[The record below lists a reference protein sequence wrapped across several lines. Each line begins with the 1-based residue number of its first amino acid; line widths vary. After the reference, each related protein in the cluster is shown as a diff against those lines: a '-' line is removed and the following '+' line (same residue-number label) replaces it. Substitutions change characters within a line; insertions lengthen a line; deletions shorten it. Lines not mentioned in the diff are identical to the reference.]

1 MLGWARE
8 LIAMLIRYSKILLTA
23 ALGALILLVAI
34 NNVTDY
40 ATNFDIV
47 SRVMSMDQ
55 VPAGSSL
62 EWRAIA
68 NPMLHRLLYAFIIAV
83 EFAAAALILA
93 GVWRLLLTR
102 KAEAARFHAAK
113 GVAMTGL
120 ALAVGL
126 YLFGFMAVGGE
137 WFQMWRSL
145 PDSDQAAFRFIGCA
159 ALVML
164 FLGQR
169 DD

>member
-1 MLGWARE
+1 
-8 LIAMLIRYSKILLTA
+8 MLIRYSKMVLTA
-23 ALGALILLVAI
+23 ALGALLLLVAI

-40 ATNFDIV
+40 DTNYQVV
-47 SRVMSMDQ
+47 SHVMSMDE
-55 VPAGSSL
+55 VPAGSPL
-62 EWRAIA
+62 EWRAVKSA
-68 NPMLHRLLYAFIIAV
+68 TSHQLLYAFIIAT
-83 EFAAAALILA
+83 EFSAAALILA
-93 GVWRLLLTR
+93 GVWRLLLKR
-102 KAEAARFHAAK
+102 DAPAAQFNAAK
-113 GVAMTGL
+113 DIAIAGL

-137 WFQMWRSL
+137 WFQMWRSG
-145 PDSDQAAFRFIGCA
+145 PDLQQAAFRFIGCA

>member
-1 MLGWARE
+1 MLGLAEEWRD
-8 LIAMLIRYSKILLTA
+8 MLIRLSKILLTA
-23 ALGALILLVAI
+23 ALGVLILLVAI

-40 ATNFDIV
+40 DTNYQLV
-47 SRVMSMDQ
+47 SHVMSMDQ
-55 VPAGSSL
+55 VPAGSPL
-62 EWRAIA
+62 EWRAVTS
-68 NPMLHRLLYAFIIAV
+68 PTLHRMLYAFIIAV
-83 EFAAAALILA
+83 EFAAGALIVA

-102 KAEAARFHAAK
+102 KAEAARFNAAK
-113 GVAMTGL
+113 DVAIMGL

-137 WFQMWRSL
+137 WFQMWRSGADL
-145 PDSDQAAFRFIGCA
+145 QQAAFRFIGCA

>member
-1 MLGWARE
+1 
-8 LIAMLIRYSKILLTA
+8 MLIRFSKILLTA

-40 ATNFDIV
+40 ETNYQIV

-55 VPAGSSL
+55 VPAGSPL
-62 EWRAIA
+62 EWRAVT
-68 NPMLHRLLYAFIIAV
+68 NPTLHRMLYAFIIAV

-93 GVWRLLLTR
+93 GAWRLLLTR
-102 KAEAARFHAAK
+102 KAEGTRFNAAK
-113 GVAMTGL
+113 GVAIAGI

-137 WFQMWRSL
+137 WFQMWRVG
-145 PDSDQAAFRFIGCA
+145 PDLQQAAFRFIGSA
-159 ALVML
+159 ALALL
-164 FLGQR
+164 FLGQP
-169 DD
+169 DA

>member
-1 MLGWARE
+1 
-8 LIAMLIRYSKILLTA
+8 
-23 ALGALILLVAI
+23 
-34 NNVTDY
+34 
-40 ATNFDIV
+40 
-47 SRVMSMDQ
+47 MSMDQ

-68 NPMLHRLLYAFIIAV
+68 NRDAAQDALRIHHRDRILRRRPHSRRRVAAIAV
-83 EFAAAALILA
+83 AQGGGGAISTPQRISRIA
-93 GVWRLLLTR
+93 
-102 KAEAARFHAAK
+102 
-113 GVAMTGL
+113 GL

-145 PDSDQAAFRFIGCA
+145 PDSEQAAFRFIGCA

>member
-1 MLGWARE
+1 ML
-8 LIAMLIRYSKILLTA
+8 MRYSKILLTA

-40 ATNFDIV
+40 DTNYQVV
-47 SRVMSMDQ
+47 SHVMSMDQ
-55 VPAGSSL
+55 VPSGSPL
-62 EWRAIA
+62 EWRAVTSA
-68 NPMLHRLLYAFIIAV
+68 TPHRVLYAFIIAV
-83 EFAAAALILA
+83 EFAAGALILA
-93 GVWRLLLTR
+93 GVWRLLLR
-102 KAEAARFHAAK
+102 RNAEAARFNAAK
-113 GVAMTGL
+113 DVATAGL

-137 WFQMWRSL
+137 WFQMWRAG
-145 PDSDQAAFRFIGCA
+145 PDLQQAAFRFIGCA

>member
-1 MLGWARE
+1 
-8 LIAMLIRYSKILLTA
+8 MLIRYSKILLTA

-40 ATNFDIV
+40 ATNYQFV
-47 SRVMSMDQ
+47 SHVMSMDQ
-55 VPAGSSL
+55 VPAGSPL
-62 EWRAIA
+62 EWRAVTSVT
-68 NPMLHRLLYAFIIAV
+68 LHRMFYAFIIAI
-83 EFAAAALILA
+83 EFSAAALVLA
-93 GVWRLLLTR
+93 GVWRLLLRR
-102 KAEAARFHAAK
+102 KAEAARFNAAK
-113 GVAMTGL
+113 DVAIVGL

-145 PDSDQAAFRFIGCA
+145 PDAEQAAFRFIGCA

>member
-1 MLGWARE
+1 
-8 LIAMLIRYSKILLTA
+8 MLIRYSKMLLSG

-40 ATNFDIV
+40 NTNFEIV
-47 SRVMSMDQ
+47 SHVMSMDQ
-55 VPAGSSL
+55 VPSGSPL
-62 EWRAIA
+62 EWRAVA
-68 NPMLHRLLYAFIIAV
+68 NPTLHRALYAFIIAV
-83 EFAAAALILA
+83 EFAAGLLILI

-102 KAEAARFHAAK
+102 KAEAARFNAAK
-113 GVAMTGL
+113 DVAIVGL

-137 WFQMWRSL
+137 WFQMWRIG
-145 PDSDQAAFRFIGCA
+145 PDLEQAAFRFIGCA
-159 ALVML
+159 ALVLL

>member
-1 MLGWARE
+1 
-8 LIAMLIRYSKILLTA
+8 MLIRYSKILLAA

-55 VPAGSSL
+55 VPAGSPL
-62 EWRAIA
+62 EWRAIDS
-68 NPMLHRLLYAFIIAV
+68 PTPHRMLYAFIIAV
-83 EFAAAALILA
+83 EFSAAALILA
-93 GVWRLLLTR
+93 GVWRLLLAR
-102 KAEAARFHAAK
+102 KAAAARFNAVK
-113 GVAMTGL
+113 NVAIAGL

-137 WFQMWRSL
+137 WFQMWRSR
-145 PDSDQAAFRFIGCA
+145 PDAEQAAFRFIGCA

>member
-1 MLGWARE
+1 
-8 LIAMLIRYSKILLTA
+8 MLIRYSKILLAA

-40 ATNFDIV
+40 NTNFDIV
-47 SRVMSMDQ
+47 SRVMSMAQ
-55 VPAGSSL
+55 VPAGSPL
-62 EWRAIA
+62 EWRAVA
-68 NPMLHRLLYAFIIAV
+68 SPALHRMFYAFIIAV
-83 EFAAAALILA
+83 EFAAGALILA
-93 GVWRLLLTR
+93 GAWRLLLRR
-102 KAEAARFHAAK
+102 KLEAALFNAAK
-113 GVAMTGL
+113 DVAIAGL

-137 WFQMWRSL
+137 WFQMWRSW
-145 PDSDQAAFRFIGCA
+145 PDAEQAAFRFIGCA
-159 ALVML
+159 ALVLL

>member
-1 MLGWARE
+1 M
-8 LIAMLIRYSKILLTA
+8 
-23 ALGALILLVAI
+23 
-34 NNVTDY
+34 
-40 ATNFDIV
+40 
-47 SRVMSMDQ
+47 
-55 VPAGSSL
+55 
-62 EWRAIA
+62 
-68 NPMLHRLLYAFIIAV
+68 LYAFIIAI
-83 EFAAAALILA
+83 EFSAAALILA

-102 KAEAARFHAAK
+102 KAQATQFNAAK
-113 GVAMTGL
+113 DVAIAGL

-137 WFQMWRSL
+137 WFQMWRSG
-145 PDSDQAAFRFIGCA
+145 PDMQQAAFRFIGCA

>member
-1 MLGWARE
+1 
-8 LIAMLIRYSKILLTA
+8 MLIRYSKMLLAA

-40 ATNFDIV
+40 NTNYEVV
-47 SRVMSMDQ
+47 SHVMSMDQ
-55 VPAGSSL
+55 VPPDSPLG
-62 EWRAIA
+62 WRAVTS
-68 NPMLHRLLYAFIIAV
+68 PTLHRMLYAFIIAV
-83 EFAAAALILA
+83 EFTAGALILV

-102 KAEAARFHAAK
+102 NAEAARFNAAK
-113 GVAMTGL
+113 DVAIAGL

-137 WFQMWRSL
+137 WFQMWRSG
-145 PDSDQAAFRFIGCA
+145 PDMQQAAFRFIGCA
-159 ALVML
+159 ALVLL

>member
-1 MLGWARE
+1 
-8 LIAMLIRYSKILLTA
+8 MLIRYAKILLSA
-23 ALGALILLVAI
+23 ALGALIMLVAI

-40 ATNFDIV
+40 DTNYDIV
-47 SRVMSMDQ
+47 SRVMSMSQ
-55 VPAGSSL
+55 VPAGSPL

-68 NPMLHRLLYAFIIAV
+68 STALHRALYAFIIAV
-83 EFAAAALILA
+83 EFAAAALVLA
-93 GVWRLLLTR
+93 GVWRLILMR
-102 KAEAARFHAAK
+102 NADAARFNAAK
-113 GVAMTGL
+113 GVAISGL

-137 WFQMWRSL
+137 WFQMWRTG
-145 PDSDQAAFRFIGCA
+145 PDLEQAAFRFIGCA
-159 ALVML
+159 AVVLL

>member
-1 MLGWARE
+1 
-8 LIAMLIRYSKILLTA
+8 MLIRFSKILLTA

-40 ATNFDIV
+40 ETNYQVV
-47 SRVMSMDQ
+47 SHVMSMDQ
-55 VPAGSSL
+55 VPAGSPL
-62 EWRAIA
+62 EWRAVT
-68 NPMLHRLLYAFIIAV
+68 NPTLHRMLYAFIIAV
-83 EFAAAALILA
+83 EFSAGALILA
-93 GVWRLLLTR
+93 GVWRLLLTHR
-102 KAEAARFHAAK
+102 AEGARFNAAK
-113 GVAMTGL
+113 GVAIAGL

-137 WFQMWRSL
+137 WFQMWRSGADL
-145 PDSDQAAFRFIGCA
+145 QQAAFHFIGCA

-164 FLGQR
+164 FLGQP

>member
-1 MLGWARE
+1 ML
-8 LIAMLIRYSKILLTA
+8 MRYSKILLTA

-40 ATNFDIV
+40 DTNYQVV
-47 SRVMSMDQ
+47 SHVMSMDQ
-55 VPAGSSL
+55 VPPGSPL
-62 EWRAIA
+62 EWRAV
-68 NPMLHRLLYAFIIAV
+68 PSVTLHRMLYAFIIAI
-83 EFAAAALILA
+83 EFSAAALILA
-93 GVWRLLLTR
+93 GVWRLLLAR
-102 KAEAARFHAAK
+102 KAQATQFNAAK
-113 GVAMTGL
+113 DVATAGL

-137 WFQMWRSL
+137 WFQMWRSG
-145 PDSDQAAFRFIGCA
+145 PDMQQAAFRFIGCA

>member
-1 MLGWARE
+1 
-8 LIAMLIRYSKILLTA
+8 MLIRYSKMLLAA

-40 ATNFDIV
+40 DTNYQFV
-47 SRVMSMDQ
+47 SHVMSMDQ
-55 VPAGSSL
+55 VPAGSPL
-62 EWRAIA
+62 EWRAVTSVT
-68 NPMLHRLLYAFIIAV
+68 LHRMLYAFIIAT
-83 EFAAAALILA
+83 EFSAAALILA
-93 GVWRLLLTR
+93 GVWRLLLAR
-102 KAEAARFHAAK
+102 KAEAARFNAAK
-113 GVAMTGL
+113 DVAIAGL

-145 PDSDQAAFRFIGCA
+145 PDAEQAAFRFIGCA

-169 DD
+169 DN

>member
-1 MLGWARE
+1 ML
-8 LIAMLIRYSKILLTA
+8 MRYSKILLTA

-40 ATNFDIV
+40 DTNYQVV
-47 SRVMSMDQ
+47 SHVMSMDQ
-55 VPAGSSL
+55 VPSGSPL
-62 EWRAIA
+62 EWRAVA
-68 NPMLHRLLYAFIIAV
+68 SVTLHRIFYAFIIAI
-83 EFAAAALILA
+83 EFSAAALVLA
-93 GVWRLLLTR
+93 GVWRLLLAR
-102 KAEAARFHAAK
+102 KAQATQFNAAK
-113 GVAMTGL
+113 DVATAGL

-137 WFQMWRSL
+137 WFQMWRSG
-145 PDSDQAAFRFIGCA
+145 PDMQQAAFRFIGCA

>member
-1 MLGWARE
+1 
-8 LIAMLIRYSKILLTA
+8 MLIRYSKILLTA

-40 ATNFDIV
+40 DTNYQFV
-47 SRVMSMDQ
+47 SHVMSMDQ
-55 VPAGSSL
+55 VPAGSPL
-62 EWRAIA
+62 EWRAVTSVT
-68 NPMLHRLLYAFIIAV
+68 LHRMFYAFIIAI
-83 EFAAAALILA
+83 EFSAAALILA
-93 GVWRLLLTR
+93 GVWRLLLAR
-102 KAEAARFHAAK
+102 KAQATQFNAAK
-113 GVAMTGL
+113 DVAIAGL

-137 WFQMWRSL
+137 WFQMWRSGQTQ
-145 PDSDQAAFRFIGCA
+145 QAAFRFIGCA

>member
-1 MLGWARE
+1 ML
-8 LIAMLIRYSKILLTA
+8 MRYSKILLTA

-40 ATNFDIV
+40 DTNYQVV
-47 SRVMSMDQ
+47 SHVMSMDQ
-55 VPAGSSL
+55 VPSGSPL
-62 EWRAIA
+62 EWRAVTSA
-68 NPMLHRLLYAFIIAV
+68 TPHRVLYAFIIAV
-83 EFAAAALILA
+83 EFAAGALILA
-93 GVWRLLLTR
+93 GVWRLLLR
-102 KAEAARFHAAK
+102 RNAEAARFNAAK
-113 GVAMTGL
+113 DVATAGL

-137 WFQMWRSL
+137 WFQMWRSG
-145 PDSDQAAFRFIGCA
+145 PDMQQAAFRFIGCA